1 MKWAEAGWSCGAIRS
16 GVWALRA
23 DSEKNLVA
31 FFQLQTIQL
40 VRQTAASEFTLCTP
54 LPLVLFL
61 FMALAEIIPFDQASQ
76 SGKPTSH
83 GPAATDMRSDLVEQA
98 SRLIP
103 HPPMLINVV
112 SQRVRQLN
120 QGRSPM
126 VDLTGRRKLGQADI
140 ALLEIIEGKIA
151 WTGNGTASDGTAD
164 GSTGAAAKRKKK

>member
-1 MKWAEAGWSCGAIRS
+1 VVAGHCVI
-16 GVWALRA
+16 
-23 DSEKNLVA
+23 DSTKNLVA
-31 FFQLQTIQL
+31 FFQLQSIQL
-40 VRQTAASEFTLCTP
+40 VRQTAASESTLCTP

>member
-1 MKWAEAGWSCGAIRS
+1 MPGGPAGPS
-16 GVWALRA
+16 GVVLGRGVI
-23 DSEKNLVA
+23 DSAKNLVA
-31 FFQLQTIQL
+31 FFQVQSIQL

-164 GSTGAAAKRKKK
+164 GSAGAAAKRKKK

>member
-1 MKWAEAGWSCGAIRS
+1 
-16 GVWALRA
+16 
-23 DSEKNLVA
+23 
-31 FFQLQTIQL
+31 
-40 VRQTAASEFTLCTP
+40 
-54 LPLVLFL
+54 
-61 FMALAEIIPFDQASQ
+61 MALAEIIPFDQASQ

-151 WTGNGTASDGTAD
+151 WTAMARPRTELLTVPLGRLPSARKSNRDGPHRQRPAIVVVR
-164 GSTGAAAKRKKK
+164 G

>member
-1 MKWAEAGWSCGAIRS
+1 MPGGPAGPS
-16 GVWALRA
+16 GVVFGRGVI
-23 DSEKNLVA
+23 DSAKNLIA
-31 FFQLQTIQL
+31 FFQVQSIQL

-126 VDLTGRRKLGQADI
+126 VDLTGRPRTEPLMVLLGRPPSVRKS
-140 ALLEIIEGKIA
+140 
-151 WTGNGTASDGTAD
+151 NRDGPYRQRPAIVVVR
-164 GSTGAAAKRKKK
+164 G

>member
-1 MKWAEAGWSCGAIRS
+1 MM
-16 GVWALRA
+16 
-23 DSEKNLVA
+23 DSAKNLVA
-31 FFQLQTIQL
+31 FFPLKVIHL
-40 VRQTAASEFTLCTP
+40 VRQTAACDFTLCNP

-103 HPPMLINVV
+103 HPPLLINVV

-151 WTGNGTASDGTAD
+151 WMGNGTASDGTAD
-164 GSTGAAAKRKKK
+164 GSADAAAKRKKK